1 MWALKE
7 GLSSD
12 ALPHRYGEQKA
23 KPKTARYG
31 QQRTRAAVRYG
42 GQTAARVDG
51 ASRTKVGSV
60 CLTASAH

>member
-31 QQRTRAAVRYG
+31 QQRTERSDMAGKQLHEWMVHHGRRWVLHA
-42 GQTAARVDG
+42 
-51 ASRTKVGSV
+51 
-60 CLTASAH
+60 